1 MHMVA
6 DTQTNHYKSDGQ
18 QYFYTHF
25 LRPNPMTIVSDDP
38 TWWSFISYSSLIN
51 YFVAASSTVVI
62 YDRVLTF
69 GQEFELILRQHWS
82 LMTIL
87 YICVRYI
94 GILFSVINIL
104 SILPVSIIDV
114 VGTMIW
120 YIGIWTPVIVNT
132 MLGVTMIARI
142 NAMYQGSKRLF
153 ILLVVA
159 LLACTIASVVMVVIA
174 NLGVSAQEAVLSGYD
189 ICIDYNYV
197 ANLNFESLVST
208 AAWEILALF
217 LTVWMVIKHIRELRQ
232 LPTGL
237 TIGDCFTM
245 LIKSHTFYFLAFAIM
260 VSLRLG
266 ALSQTLTDSSSV
278 GSDVYFG
285 IWSIA
290 EVLQMFVLGPRL
302 ILSMRDYH
310 AKLVARADGE
320 IDMTSFSTFQAGGDV
335 LTDGYV

>member
-1 MHMVA
+1 
-6 DTQTNHYKSDGQ
+6 
-18 QYFYTHF
+18 
-25 LRPNPMTIVSDDP
+25 MTIVSNDP
-38 TWWSFISYSSLIN
+38 TQWPFISYSSLIN
-51 YFVAASSTVVI
+51 YFVAASSTVVV
-62 YDRVLTF
+62 YDWVLTF
-69 GQEFELILRQHWS
+69 GQEFELMLRQRWS
-82 LMTIL
+82 FMTVL

-104 SILPVSIIDV
+104 SILPVSITDV
-114 VGTMIW
+114 VGA
-120 YIGIWTPVIVNT
+120 WTPVIVNA
-132 MLGVTMIARI
+132 MLGGELTRTFLTDIDLTEISFKVTMIARI
-142 NAMYQGSKRLF
+142 NAMYQGSKKLF
-153 ILLVVA
+153 IFLVVT
-159 LLACTIASVVMVVIA
+159 LLACTITSVVMVVIA
-174 NLGVSAQEAVLSGYD
+174 NLGVSAQEAVLSGYH

-197 ANLNFESLVST
+197 ANLTFESLVST

-217 LTVWMVIKHIRELRQ
+217 LALWIVIKHIRELRQ

-245 LIKSHTFYFLAFAIM
+245 LIKSHTFYFLAFTIM
-260 VSLRLG
+260 ASLRLG

-302 ILSMRDYH
+302 ILSMREYH

-320 IDMTSFSTFQAGGDV
+320 IGMTSFSTFRAGGNA